1 MASARCAYCADTV
14 EPNSMYCLTCGQLI
28 LPGTEKADDLLSGW
42 QQAPRPPRAAPPAPA
57 TAVAAP
63 APSGWP
69 ARVQLLFSTGQ
80 SAVLAGTAVIGRKP
94 GQTAMGLGAQAIEV
108 DDVGRSISRVHLYLE
123 LADGALR
130 AGDAGS
136 SNGSAIERGDR
147 RIPLA
152 ASGERLEVLRGDVL
166 WAGDVRIEVL
176 PS

>member
-28 LPGTEKADDLLSGW
+28 MPGSNEADDVLAGW
-42 QQAPRPPRAAPPAPA
+42 QQVPRAPKAVAPPAA
-57 TAVAAP
+57 TAAAP

-69 ARVQLLFSTGQ
+69 ERVQLLFSTGQ
-80 SAVLAGTAVIGRKP
+80 RAVVAGAAVIGRKP
-94 GQTAMGLGAQAIEV
+94 GQTAVGLGAQSIEV

-123 LADGALR
+123 LADGTLR

-152 ASGERLEVLRGDVL
+152 GTGERIEVLRGDVL
-166 WAGDVRIEVL
+166 WAGDVRIEIL